1 MVLVHLGTCLPR
13 NLSTRPFVY
22 PGTCPPRNLKL
33 SCLEQIDRL
42 QNVHTQ
48 RHTGTRTKTLST
60 AFQDQKAVKM
70 ATSCLEVFLRYGS
83 TVVLQWPCGLTV
95 PRGHQRGRLGSAR
108 RTPSCQEWRHCPDG
122 VGCPSCS
129 KGGRWPPPSSCP
141 MCLAKSV
148 PSFFTS
154 LPASTC
160 QPPSDALSPTLL
172 FCPVHFSVKGM
183 VLSVIGC
190 VGRYWHGGSLEGR
203 YYGSVVISPRLQ
215 RHICY
220 WQQRC
225 RPGKCF

>member
-1 MVLVHLGTCLPR
+1 MVRQWCYSDLVARQCHEV
-13 NLSTRPFVY
+13 TRGGGSAV
-22 PGTCPPRNLKL
+22 PG
-33 SCLEQIDRL
+33 
-42 QNVHTQ
+42 
-48 RHTGTRTKTLST
+48 
-60 AFQDQKAVKM
+60 
-70 ATSCLEVFLRYGS
+70 
-83 TVVLQWPCGLTV
+83 
-95 PRGHQRGRLGSAR
+95 GHQVAKNGGIA
-108 RTPSCQEWRHCPDG
+108 G

-141 MCLAKSV
+141 MCLARAA

-154 LPASTC
+154 LPAPKC

-215 RHICY
+215 RHICH
-220 WQQRC
+220 
-225 RPGKCF
+225 

>member
-1 MVLVHLGTCLPR
+1 MSGGVSEVWFDSGATVTLWLD
-13 NLSTRPFVY
+13 SATRSPEGEARQCQEDTKVEEKQCHRFNKVQ
-22 PGTCPPRNLKL
+22 
-33 SCLEQIDRL
+33 ERL
-42 QNVHTQ
+42 
-48 RHTGTRTKTLST
+48 
-60 AFQDQKAVKM
+60 D
-70 ATSCLEVFLRYGS
+70 C
-83 TVVLQWPCGLTV
+83 
-95 PRGHQRGRLGSAR
+95 
-108 RTPSCQEWRHCPDG
+108 CQEWRHCPAG

-141 MCLAKSV
+141 MCLARSV

-154 LPASTC
+154 LPAPTC

-215 RHICY
+215 RHICH
-220 WQQRC
+220 
-225 RPGKCF
+225 

>member
-48 RHTGTRTKTLST
+48 
-60 AFQDQKAVKM
+60 
-70 ATSCLEVFLRYGS
+70 
-83 TVVLQWPCGLTV
+83 
-95 PRGHQRGRLGSAR
+95 AR
-108 RTPSCQEWRHCPDG
+108 QCQEDTKLPRMAALP
-122 VGCPSCS
+122 
-129 KGGRWPPPSSCP
+129 RWSRMPILLQRWEMASPSSCP
-141 MCLAKSV
+141 MCLARAA

-154 LPASTC
+154 LPAPTC
-160 QPPSDALSPTLL
+160 QSPNDALSPTLL

-190 VGRYWHGGSLEGR
+190 VGRCWHGGSLEGR

-215 RHICY
+215 RHICH
-220 WQQRC
+220 
-225 RPGKCF
+225 